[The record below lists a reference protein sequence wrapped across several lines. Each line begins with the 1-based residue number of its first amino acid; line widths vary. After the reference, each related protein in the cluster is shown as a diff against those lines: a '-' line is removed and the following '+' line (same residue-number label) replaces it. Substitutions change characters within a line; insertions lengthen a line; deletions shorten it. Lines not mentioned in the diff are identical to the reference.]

1 MKPAR
6 IDPPQAAH
14 DDAEEGSART
24 RKGGSRLNTSPRR
37 GPGHRAPRGRTALR
51 RLPVWAVGL
60 AVTAVAVW
68 VAFLADGTPAGPAAE
83 DPGKFLVTVLDAV
96 TFAGL
101 LFVAASGFTLIFGL
115 MRTVN
120 MAHGSLFLLAAYLAI
135 RVQEA
140 MVGQSRNIEPAQV
153 GMLDWLVP
161 MLAGAGVAAVAG
173 LAIQQLFLQWNE
185 GQELRQALM
194 TLALTVVLADQ
205 MLREFGGLAQTMVWP
220 GAVTHFFSVQGE
232 RYPVT
237 RLFILGVAVLVG
249 MLLWLWLTRT
259 GMGTVIRAGVDDR
272 EMVRGLGINIKLV
285 FAITFFVG
293 SFLAGVG
300 GVLGASFAG
309 AAPGTDGNWLL
320 NSLVVVI
327 VGGLG
332 SLRGAAA
339 GSLLYGTVVAF
350 SPAYLPSAYSYY
362 AIIMTFVL
370 LALVLAIRP
379 YGLFGRPA

>member
-1 MKPAR
+1 MTA
-6 IDPPQAAH
+6 PPKRRLAGATKRRR
-14 DDAEEGSART
+14 AE
-24 RKGGSRLNTSPRR
+24 
-37 GPGHRAPRGRTALR
+37 LR
-51 RLPVWAVGL
+51 RLPVWAVAL
-60 AVTAVAVW
+60 TVTAAAAW

-83 DPGKFLVTVLDAV
+83 NPGKFVVTALDAV
-96 TFAGL
+96 TFGGL

-120 MAHGSLFLLAAYLAI
+120 MAHGSLFLLAAYIAI
-135 RVQEA
+135 RVQET
-140 MVGQSRNIEPAQV
+140 MVGRSRNIEPEQV
-153 GMLDWLVP
+153 GLLDWLVP
-161 MLAGAGVAAVAG
+161 MLVGASVAALLG
-173 LAIQQLFLQWNE
+173 LAIQQIFLQWNE

-220 GAVTHFFSVQGE
+220 GAISRFFTVLGE
-232 RYPVT
+232 RYAVT
-237 RLFILGVAVLVG
+237 RLFVLGVAVLVG
-249 MLLWLWLTRT
+249 ALLWFWLTRT
-259 GMGTVIRAGVDDR
+259 GMGMLIRAGVDDR
-272 EMVRGLGINIKLV
+272 EMVRGLGINIRLV

-309 AAPGTDGNWLL
+309 AAPGTDGSWLL
-320 NSLVVVI
+320 NALIVVI

-350 SPAYLPSAYSYY
+350 SPVYLPTQYSYY
-362 AIIMTFVL
+362 AIIMTFAL
-370 LALVLAIRP
+370 LALVLAVRP

>member
-1 MKPAR
+1 M
-6 IDPPQAAH
+6 
-14 DDAEEGSART
+14 
-24 RKGGSRLNTSPRR
+24 
-37 GPGHRAPRGRTALR
+37 
-51 RLPVWAVGL
+51 
-60 AVTAVAVW
+60 
-68 VAFLADGTPAGPAAE
+68 AFLADGTPAGPATE
-83 DPGKFLVTVLDAV
+83 NPGKFVVTALDAV

-101 LFVAASGFTLIFGL
+101 LFVAASGFTLVFGL

-120 MAHGSLFLLAAYLAI
+120 MAHGSLFLLAAYIAI

-140 MVGQSRNIEPAQV
+140 MVGQSRNIDPSQV
-153 GMLDWLVP
+153 GLLDWLVP
-161 MLAGAGVAAVAG
+161 MLAGALVAAVLG
-173 LAIQQLFLQWNE
+173 LAIHQIFLRWNE
-185 GQELRQALM
+185 GQELRQALI

-220 GAVTHFFSVQGE
+220 GAISHFFTILGE
-232 RYPVT
+232 RYALT
-237 RLFILGVAVLVG
+237 RVFILGVAVLVG
-249 MLLWLWLTRT
+249 ALLWLWLTRT
-259 GMGTVIRAGVDDR
+259 SMGIVIRAGVDDR
-272 EMVRGLGINIKLV
+272 QMVRGLGINIRLV

-309 AAPGTDGNWLL
+309 AAPGTDGSWLL
-320 NSLVVVI
+320 NALIVVI

-350 SPAYLPSAYSYY
+350 SPVYLPTEYSYY
-362 AIIMTFVL
+362 AIIITFAL

>member
-1 MKPAR
+1 M
-6 IDPPQAAH
+6 
-14 DDAEEGSART
+14 
-24 RKGGSRLNTSPRR
+24 NTTLGR
-37 GPGHRAPRGRTALR
+37 GPVDSATRRRAVLR
-51 RLPVWAVGL
+51 RTPLGAVAL
-60 AVTAVAVW
+60 AVAAVAAW
-68 VAFLADGTPAGPAAE
+68 VAFLADDTPAGPATQ
-83 DPGKFLVTVLDAV
+83 DPGQFLVTVLDAV

-120 MAHGSLFLLAAYLAI
+120 MAHGSLFLLAAYIAI
-135 RVQEA
+135 RVQES
-140 MVGQSRNIEPAQV
+140 MVGQSRNIEPGHV

-173 LAIQQLFLQWNE
+173 LVIQQLFLQWNE

-220 GAVTHFFSVQGE
+220 GTITHFLSVQGE

-249 MLLWLWLTRT
+249 VLLWLWLTRT
-259 GMGTVIRAGVDDR
+259 GTGMVIRAGVDDR
-272 EMVRGLGINIKLV
+272 QMVRGLGINIKLV
-285 FAITFFVG
+285 FAVTFLVG

-327 VGGLG
+327 IGGLG

-350 SPAYLPSAYSYY
+350 SPAYLPSEYSYY

>member
-1 MKPAR
+1 VDGVEDDDTRAR
-6 IDPPQAAH
+6 DIGPRTSGVLMTAIPGRRAARAATRRR
-14 DDAEEGSART
+14 AE
-24 RKGGSRLNTSPRR
+24 
-37 GPGHRAPRGRTALR
+37 LR
-51 RLPVWAVGL
+51 RLPVWSVAL
-60 AVTAVAVW
+60 AVTVAAAW
-68 VAFLADGTPAGPAAE
+68 VAFLADGTPAGPATE
-83 DPGKFLVTVLDAV
+83 NPGKFVVTALDAV

-120 MAHGSLFLLAAYLAI
+120 MAHGSLFLLAAYIAI

-140 MVGQSRNIEPAQV
+140 MVGRSRNIDPSQV
-153 GMLDWLVP
+153 GLLDWLVP
-161 MLAGAGVAAVAG
+161 MLAGAFVAAVLG
-173 LAIQQLFLQWNE
+173 LGIHQIFLRWNE
-185 GQELRQALM
+185 GQELRQALI

-220 GAVTHFFSVQGE
+220 GAISHFSTILGE
-232 RYPVT
+232 RYALT

-249 MLLWLWLTRT
+249 ALLWLWLTRT
-259 GMGTVIRAGVDDR
+259 SMGIVIRAGVDDR
-272 EMVRGLGINIKLV
+272 QMVRGLGINISLV

-309 AAPGTDGNWLL
+309 AAPGTDGSWLL
-320 NSLVVVI
+320 NALIVVI

-332 SLRGAAA
+332 SLKGAAA

-350 SPAYLPSAYSYY
+350 SPVYLPTEYSYY
-362 AIIMTFVL
+362 AIIMTFAL